1 MSRAKI
7 EIIYFCTNYTVKLVM
22 VNLRMK
28 WQLLVSRQYMSI
40 KNVFTATIRR
50 LFERSCNCDSE
61 QWFAKY
67 NICRFGIKGKSSNI
81 LLVDL
86 VGNLEYCSLADQK

>member
-50 LFERSCNCDSE
+50 LFERCCNCDSE
-61 QWFAKY
+61 QWFAKRLHKQ
-67 NICRFGIKGKSSNI
+67 NITF
-81 LLVDL
+81 VDL
-86 VGNLEYCSLADQK
+86 ELKEKVATFCWLI